1 MSLRELAEAGDSLAL
16 LKALQRRI
24 ATQLD
29 RTDSARD
36 VAALSKQLRDVT
48 REIEEYEPSAE
59 MAPKTTALELVR
71 SKHKKGA

>member
-1 MSLRELAEAGDSLAL
+1 MGLVEIVEDGDSLKL

-24 ATQLD
+24 ASQLD

-48 REIEEYEPSAE
+48 IEIDNYRAE
-59 MAPKTTALELVR
+59 AEAASTTTVLELVR
-71 SKHKKGA
+71 KKHKKEA

>member
-1 MSLRELAEAGDSLAL
+1 MGLVEIVEDGDSLKL

-24 ATQLD
+24 ASQLD

-48 REIEEYEPSAE
+48 IEIDNYRAE
-59 MAPKTTALELVR
+59 ADAASTTTVLELVR
-71 SKHKKGA
+71 KRHKKEA

>member
-1 MSLRELAEAGDSLAL
+1 MGLVDIVEDGDSLKL

-24 ATQLD
+24 ASQLD

-48 REIEEYEPSAE
+48 IEIDNYRAE
-59 MAPKTTALELVR
+59 ADAASTTTVLELVR
-71 SKHKKGA
+71 KKHKKEA

>member
-1 MSLRELAEAGDSLAL
+1 MGLVDIVEDGDSLKL

-24 ATQLD
+24 ASQLD

-48 REIEEYEPSAE
+48 IEIDNYRAE
-59 MAPKTTALELVR
+59 ADAASTTTVLELVR
-71 SKHKKGA
+71 KRHKKEA

>member
-1 MSLRELAEAGDSLAL
+1 MGLVDVLEDGDSLKL

-24 ATQLD
+24 ASQLD

-48 REIEEYEPSAE
+48 IEIDNYRAE
-59 MAPKTTALELVR
+59 ADAASTTTVLELVR
-71 SKHKKGA
+71 KRHKKEA

>member
-48 REIEEYEPSAE
+48 REIEEYEPSTE

-71 SKHKKGA
+71 GKHKKGA

>member
-48 REIEEYEPSAE
+48 REIEEYEPSISE
-59 MAPKTTALELVR
+59 TPKTTALELVR

>member
-1 MSLRELAEAGDSLAL
+1 MGLVDVLEDGDSLKL

-24 ATQLD
+24 ASQLD

-48 REIEEYEPSAE
+48 IEIDNYRAEEDAAS
-59 MAPKTTALELVR
+59 TTTVLELVR
-71 SKHKKGA
+71 KRHKKEA

>member
-48 REIEEYEPSAE
+48 REIEDYEPSVDE
-59 MAPKTTALELVR
+59 SPKTTTLELVR

>member
-24 ATQLD
+24 AAQLD

-48 REIEEYEPSAE
+48 REIEEYEPSVE

>member
-1 MSLRELAEAGDSLAL
+1 MGLVDVLEDGDSLKL

-24 ATQLD
+24 ASQLD

-48 REIEEYEPSAE
+48 IEIDNYRAE
-59 MAPKTTALELVR
+59 AEAASTTTVLELVR
-71 SKHKKGA
+71 KKHKKEA